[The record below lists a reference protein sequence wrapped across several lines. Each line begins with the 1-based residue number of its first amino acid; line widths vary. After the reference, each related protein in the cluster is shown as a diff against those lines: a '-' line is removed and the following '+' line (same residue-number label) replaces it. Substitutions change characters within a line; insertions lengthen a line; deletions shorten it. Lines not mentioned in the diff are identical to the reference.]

1 MADCLRAPADDRPGE
16 AFRGVSRFLITG
28 AGGFLGATVLFEG
41 RAAGREVIASY
52 HEKPVRGEGVRAKP
66 ADLTRP
72 GAAYELLVSLRPA
85 WVINCAGL
93 ANVDAC
99 ERNPELAQ
107 ELNVDLP
114 RALAHACKE
123 WNAHLLHISTDSV
136 FDGERGGYSEGDAPN
151 PLNVYARTKL
161 EGEAQVLDQ
170 LPDALIVRTNFVGY
184 SAGGKTGLADWIIRD
199 LSQGKRIPG
208 FSDVVFTPLVA
219 NDLARV
225 LFDMMDQNL
234 SGLYHVAGAT
244 AITKLEFARML
255 ARELEFDQTL
265 IQPAH
270 LADARLE
277 APRPKNTSLNSS
289 RVEAALGRP
298 MSSIEESIA
307 LLGEIRQA
315 GYSQQVAALIG

>member
-1 MADCLRAPADDRPGE
+1 
-16 AFRGVSRFLITG
+16 VSRFLITG

-66 ADLTRP
+66 ADLSRP

-99 ERNPELAQ
+99 EKNPALAR

-114 RALAHACKE
+114 RALAAACKE
-123 WNAHLLHISTDSV
+123 WNARLLHVSTDSV
-136 FDGERGGYSEGDAPN
+136 FDGERGGYTEADTPAPV
-151 PLNVYARTKL
+151 NVYAQTKL
-161 EGEAQVLDQ
+161 EGESEVLEQ
-170 LPDALIVRTNFVGY
+170 LPDALVVRTNFVGF
-184 SAGGKTGLADWIIRD
+184 SAEGKTGLADWIIRD

-208 FSDVVFTPLVA
+208 FADVIFSPLVA

-225 LFDMMDQNL
+225 LFEMMDHNL
-234 SGLYHVAGAT
+234 SGLFHVAGSSPVS
-244 AITKLEFARML
+244 KLEFAHML
-255 ARELEFDQTL
+255 ARELELDEKL
-265 IQPAH
+265 IQPAR
-270 LADARLE
+270 LADAHFE
-277 APRPKNTSLNSS
+277 ARRPKNTALNSG
-289 RVEAALGRP
+289 RVEAALGRR
-298 MSSIEESIA
+298 MASIEESIA
-307 LLGEIRQA
+307 LLGEIRQS